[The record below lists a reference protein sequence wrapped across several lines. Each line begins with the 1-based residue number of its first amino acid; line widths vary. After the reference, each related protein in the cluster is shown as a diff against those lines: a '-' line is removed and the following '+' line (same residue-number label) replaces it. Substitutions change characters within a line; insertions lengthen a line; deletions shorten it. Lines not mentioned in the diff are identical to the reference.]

1 MLELKNLELSIL
13 FETSLGFEQCSVQLR
28 DTLSHAGFRV
38 VAEIPFHRE
47 FEEHLGLRW
56 PQYSRYTVF
65 VVWSP
70 FPAYQSV
77 LDDTDTGILF
87 PFHMVIAERGERTTV
102 AATNLSLPG
111 QITGRIGLRLFG
123 DNLTRQ
129 IEQILSRL
137 HARRLA
143 PSERWEMQKSAGDTA
158 PGKEVS

>member
-1 MLELKNLELSIL
+1 MLEQKNLGLSIS
-13 FETSLGFEQCSVQLR
+13 FETPLGFEQCSVQLR
-28 DTLSHAGFRV
+28 GILSHAGFRV

-47 FEEHLGLRW
+47 FEEHLGLKW
-56 PQYSRYTVF
+56 PRYTVF

-87 PFHMVIAERGERTTV
+87 PFHMVVAERGDRTTV

-143 PSERWEMQKSAGDTA
+143 RSEAGGIQNSLGDTA
-158 PGKEVS
+158 TSKEAP

>member
-1 MLELKNLELSIL
+1 MLEQKNLELSIS
-13 FETSLGFEQCSVQLR
+13 FETPLGFEQCSVQLR
-28 DTLSHAGFRV
+28 EMLSRAGFRV

-47 FEEHLGLRW
+47 FEEHLGLKW
-56 PQYSRYTVF
+56 PRYTVF

-87 PFHMVIAERGERTTV
+87 PFHMVVAERGERTTV

-111 QITGRIGLRLFG
+111 QLTGRIGLRLLG

-129 IEQILSRL
+129 IEQVLSQL
-137 HARRLA
+137 QARRLA
-143 PSERWEMQKSAGDTA
+143 CSDSRGIQKSLGDTA
-158 PGKEVS
+158 ATKAAP